1 MSRSTSKDKDKMQDL
16 GTVMLCSMAEMGGDD
31 SQTAS
36 GLASPATSSTQ
47 MVLVSV
53 PLGGLVGVA

>member
-16 GTVMLCSMAEMGGDD
+16 GTVMLCSMAEMGGT
-31 SQTAS
+31 QTAS

-53 PLGGLVGVA
+53 PLGGLVGVI